1 MKQLVIGVCLL
12 AFVGCHRVPG
22 RRVQGYVDGDFVL
35 VALPF
40 GGRLERLDVCR
51 GAQTREGDPLFVLES
66 GREEAAKEEA
76 VAQLAEAEAAL
87 ADARLGLRPSE
98 IESLEAQLEQAAAA
112 LDFSEKEF
120 ERQDVLARKGVS
132 APQELDRARSSR
144 DQDLKRKLKLE
155 ADLATARLGARRDQI
170 TAAEAN
176 VKSRQAALAQA
187 EWSLDQKRATA
198 PKSGLVFDTLYREGE
213 WVGAGMPVVSL
224 LPPENVSVRA
234 YIPESWVGTV
244 RPGQKA
250 QVMVDGRDRPVAG
263 TVTYIAPRAEYTP
276 PVIYSNEARQ
286 KLSFLA
292 RIEFPPDV
300 AATLNPGQP
309 VDVDFIP

>member
-1 MKQLVIGVCLL
+1 MKWLVIGICLL
-12 AFVGCHRVPG
+12 AFAGCDRATG

-35 VALPF
+35 VASPL
-40 GGRLERLDVCR
+40 GGRLEHLDVCR
-51 GAQTREGDPLFVLES
+51 GEQTKEGAPLFVLES

-76 VAQLAEAEAAL
+76 VAQLAEAEATL

-98 IESLEAQLEQAAAA
+98 IESLEAQLEQAVAA
-112 LDFSEKEF
+112 LDYSEKEF
-120 ERQDVLARKGVS
+120 KRQDVLARKGVS
-132 APQELDRARSSR
+132 APQELDRARSVR
-144 DQDLKRKLKLE
+144 DQDLKRKLRLE

-170 TAAEAN
+170 AAAEAN
-176 VKSRQAALAQA
+176 VKARHGALALA
-187 EWSLDQKRATA
+187 EWNLDQKRLRA
-198 PKSGLVFDTLYREGE
+198 PKTGLVFDTLYREGE

-250 QVMVDGRDRPVAG
+250 RVVVDGRETPILGIVS
-263 TVTYIAPRAEYTP
+263 YIAPRAEYTP

-309 VDVDFIP
+309 VDVDFAP